1 MQTVERILSRIEA
14 AAAVLAA
21 AIIVSAML
29 IVVADVICRYAFN
42 SPIAWAYDIIANYM
56 MVSLFYL
63 VLSGAFADG
72 SHVNVDLLHSTF
84 PQWLKHVTDALTCFL
99 SAGLFVVV
107 AFIFASE
114 ALGSY
119 REGQVLY
126 GVAEWPTWPFLAMA
140 SLGSALLTLRLTL
153 HFVAHLMGIFSGTS
167 VLAPTTSEAPSVLNR
182 SGSDR

>member
-56 MVSLFYL
+56 MVLLFYL

-99 SAGLFVVV
+99 SAGLFMVV
-107 AFIFASE
+107 AYIFARE
-114 ALGSY
+114 AWGSY
-119 REGQVLY
+119 REGQVLF
-126 GVAEWPTWPFLAMA
+126 GAAEWPTWPFLAMA
-140 SLGSALLTLRLTL
+140 SLGSALLTLRLAL
-153 HFVAHLMGIFSGTS
+153 HFVAHLIGVFTGTS
-167 VLAPTTSEAPSVLNR
+167 VLAVTRRGAQSAPHG